1 MLVKHKYVFALK
13 KVHVK
18 RFCVVNDHHLSAINL
33 RCSIVTQHISPLV
46 NSHFWSLEEVPL
58 SVKYL
63 FTSIKPNVCAIQM
76 WLTFSN
82 EHLLWWFT
90 TVLHCNGG
98 KTLYYE

>member
-1 MLVKHKYVFALK
+1 MLVKLKYVFALK

-18 RFCVVNDHHLSAINL
+18 MFCVVNDHHLSAINL

-63 FTSIKPNVCAIQM
+63 FTSIKTKRLCYSNVAYF
-76 WLTFSN
+76 L
-82 EHLLWWFT
+82 
-90 TVLHCNGG
+90 
-98 KTLYYE
+98 K